1 MRHNSCSQSLVFL
14 PRFRQPHAVILD
26 GECDDSVSFGEVD
39 PDALCFAVS
48 DGIADSFLGNAGKGA
63 SSRPPPGSIPADSQ
77 SKTQLI
83 LETLV
88 TLFASSS
95 NAAISPSASISTG

>member
-48 DGIADSFLGNAGKGA
+48 DGIADSFLGNAVKVRRHGRLRDQYRRIAVKNA
-63 SSRPPPGSIPADSQ
+63 ID
-77 SKTQLI
+77 